1 MRDAISLKTH
11 LQGKEHK
18 KLSKQV
24 KEIQAQATATT
35 NPQLEGRT
43 YIFADWEN
51 GKEIGKT
58 ARRPKHK
65 CHTCNRKMRDA
76 NSLKIH
82 LQGKEHKRITKQ
94 VKEAQAPATN
104 TKRKKVRFK

>member
-1 MRDAISLKTH
+1 M
-11 LQGKEHK
+11 
-18 KLSKQV
+18 
-24 KEIQAQATATT
+24 
-35 NPQLEGRT
+35 EGST
-43 YIFADWEN
+43 LYVAEWEN
-51 GKEIGKT
+51 GKEIPGTGKT
-58 ARRPKHK
+58 AYETSTLSGREIRRPKHK

-94 VKEAQAPATN
+94 VKEAQAQATN